1 MKGKGVSSTMRI
13 ENLQNENR
21 KFAKSI
27 GNFHVLEYVQDAS
40 VSPMNA
46 MNEYFMSKMGVRRR
60 QVVIDI
66 DKDHSAIIQAGA
78 MQWMGGNVR
87 ATSGVK
93 GIGDFLGKAI
103 KGAVTKETAVKPEYV
118 GEGCLVLEP
127 TYKYIILADIGKW
140 GPAGMTIE
148 DGMFLACDANVNSKV
163 VARKNLSSAVLGSEG
178 LFNLSLQGNGV
189 AALESNVPEDELIEV
204 ILENDELKI
213 DGNLA
218 VCWSSNL
225 EFTVERSTKTLVGS
239 AVSGEGLVNVYR
251 GTGRVLMC
259 PVAPT
264 TSLFESTNTMAA
276 KAAAKSSNTFGK

>member
-1 MKGKGVSSTMRI
+1 
-13 ENLQNENR
+13 
-21 KFAKSI
+21 
-27 GNFHVLEYVQDAS
+27 
-40 VSPMNA
+40 
-46 MNEYFMSKMGVRRR
+46 
-60 QVVIDI
+60 
-66 DKDHSAIIQAGA
+66 
-78 MQWMGGNVR
+78 
-87 ATSGVK
+87 
-93 GIGDFLGKAI
+93 
-103 KGAVTKETAVKPEYV
+103 
-118 GEGCLVLEP
+118 
-127 TYKYIILADIGKW
+127 
-140 GPAGMTIE
+140 MTIE
-148 DGMFLACDANVNSKV
+148 DGMFLACDANVKSKV

-264 TSLFESTNTMAA
+264 TSLFESTHTMAA

>member
-1 MKGKGVSSTMRI
+1 MRI

-163 VARKNLSSAVLGSEG
+163 VARKNLSSAVLGNEG

>member
-1 MKGKGVSSTMRI
+1 MRI

-78 MQWMGGNVR
+78 MQWMGGNVQ

-93 GIGDFLGKAI
+93 GIGDLLGKAI

-127 TYKYIILADIGKW
+127 TYKYIILADVGKW
-140 GPAGMTIE
+140 GSAGMTIE
-148 DGMFLACDANVNSKV
+148 DGMFLACDSNVKSKV
-163 VARKNLSSAVLGSEG
+163 VARKNLSSAVLGGEG
-178 LFNLSLQGNGV
+178 LFNLSLQGNGI

-276 KAAAKSSNTFGK
+276 KSAAKSSNTFGK

>member
-1 MKGKGVSSTMRI
+1 MRI

-21 KFAKSI
+21 KFAKNI

-127 TYKYIILADIGKW
+127 TYKYIILADVGKW
-140 GPAGMTIE
+140 GSAGMTIE

-163 VARKNLSSAVLGSEG
+163 VARKNLSSAVLGGEG

-264 TSLFESTNTMAA
+264 ASLFESTNTMAA

>member
-1 MKGKGVSSTMRI
+1 MRI

-21 KFAKSI
+21 KYAKSI

-46 MNEYFMSKMGVRRR
+46 MNEYFMSKMNVRRR

-103 KGAVTKETAVKPEYV
+103 KGAVTKETTVKPEYV

-127 TYKYIILADIGKW
+127 TYKYIILADVGKW
-140 GPAGMTIE
+140 GSAGMTIE
-148 DGMFLACDANVNSKV
+148 DGMFLACDANVKSNV
-163 VARKNLSSAVLGSEG
+163 VARKNLSSAVLGGEG

-189 AALESNVPEDELIEV
+189 AALESNVPEDELIEIV
-204 ILENDELKI
+204 LENDELKI

-264 TSLFESTNTMAA
+264 TSLFESTNTMTA

>member
-1 MKGKGVSSTMRI
+1 MRI

-21 KFAKSI
+21 KYAKSI

-46 MNEYFMSKMGVRRR
+46 MNEYFMSKMNIRRR

-78 MQWMGGNVR
+78 MQWMGGNVQ

-93 GIGDFLGKAI
+93 GIGDLLGKAI

-148 DGMFLACDANVNSKV
+148 DGMFLACDANVKSKV
-163 VARKNLSSAVLGSEG
+163 VARKNLSSAVLGNEG
-178 LFNLSLQGNGV
+178 LFNLSLHGNGV

-276 KAAAKSSNTFGK
+276 KSAAKSSNTFGK

>member
-1 MKGKGVSSTMRI
+1 MRI

-78 MQWMGGNVR
+78 MQWMGGNVQ

-93 GIGDFLGKAI
+93 GIGDLLGKAI
-103 KGAVTKETAVKPEYV
+103 KGAVTKETTVKPEYV

-163 VARKNLSSAVLGSEG
+163 VARKNLSSAVLGGEG
-178 LFNLSLQGNGV
+178 IFNLSLQGNGI

-276 KAAAKSSNTFGK
+276 KSAAKSSNTFGK

>member
-1 MKGKGVSSTMRI
+1 MRI
-13 ENLQNENR
+13 ENLQNKNR
-21 KFAKSI
+21 KYAKSI

-46 MNEYFMSKMGVRRR
+46 MNEYFMSKMHVRRR

-66 DKDHSAIIQAGA
+66 DKDHSAVIQAGA
-78 MQWMGGNVR
+78 MQWMGGNVQ

-93 GIGDFLGKAI
+93 GIGDFLGKAL

-148 DGMFLACDANVNSKV
+148 DGMFLACDANVKSKV

>member
-1 MKGKGVSSTMRI
+1 MRI

-46 MNEYFMSKMGVRRR
+46 MNEYFMSKMHVRRR

-66 DKDHSAIIQAGA
+66 DKDHSAVIQAGA
-78 MQWMGGNVR
+78 MQWMGGNVQ

-93 GIGDFLGKAI
+93 GIGDFLGKAL

-148 DGMFLACDANVNSKV
+148 DGMFLACDANVKSKV
-163 VARKNLSSAVLGSEG
+163 VARKSLSSAVLGSEG
-178 LFNLSLQGNGV
+178 LFNLSLHGNGV

-225 EFTVERSTKTLVGS
+225 DFTVERSTKTLVGS
-239 AVSGEGLVNVYR
+239 AVSGEGLVNVYC

>member
-1 MKGKGVSSTMRI
+1 MRI

-21 KFAKSI
+21 KYAKSI

-46 MNEYFMSKMGVRRR
+46 MNEYFMSKMNVRRR

-140 GPAGMTIE
+140 GSAGMTIE
-148 DGMFLACDANVNSKV
+148 DGMFLACDANVKSKV
-163 VARKNLSSAVLGSEG
+163 VAIKNLSSAVLCSEG

>member
-1 MKGKGVSSTMRI
+1 MRI

-21 KFAKSI
+21 KYAKSI

-46 MNEYFMSKMGVRRR
+46 MNEYFMSKMNVRRR

-87 ATSGVK
+87 ATSGIK

-103 KGAVTKETAVKPEYV
+103 KGAVTKETTVKPEYV

-127 TYKYIILADIGKW
+127 TYKYIILADVGKW
-140 GPAGMTIE
+140 GSAGMTIE
-148 DGMFLACDANVNSKV
+148 DGMFLACDANVKSNV
-163 VARKNLSSAVLGSEG
+163 VARKNLSSAVLGGEG

-264 TSLFESTNTMAA
+264 TSLSESTNTMTA

>member
-1 MKGKGVSSTMRI
+1 MRI

-21 KFAKSI
+21 KYAKSI
-27 GNFHVLEYVQDAS
+27 ENFHVLEYVQDAS

-46 MNEYFMSKMGVRRR
+46 MNEYFMSKMHVRRR

-66 DKDHSAIIQAGA
+66 DKDHSAVIQAGA
-78 MQWMGGNVR
+78 MQWMGGNVQ

-93 GIGDFLGKAI
+93 GIGDFLGKAL

-148 DGMFLACDANVNSKV
+148 DGMFLACDANVKSKV
-163 VARKNLSSAVLGSEG
+163 VARKSLSSAVLGSEG
-178 LFNLSLQGNGV
+178 LFNLSLHGNGV

-264 TSLFESTNTMAA
+264 TSLFESTNTMVA

>member
-1 MKGKGVSSTMRI
+1 MRI

-21 KFAKSI
+21 KYAKSI

-46 MNEYFMSKMGVRRR
+46 MNEYFMSKMNVRRR

-127 TYKYIILADIGKW
+127 TYKYIILADVGKW
-140 GPAGMTIE
+140 GSAGMTIE
-148 DGMFLACDANVNSKV
+148 DGMFLACDANVKSKV
-163 VARKNLSSAVLGSEG
+163 VARKNLSSAVLGNEG

-204 ILENDELKI
+204 LLENDELKI

>member
-1 MKGKGVSSTMRI
+1 MRI

-21 KFAKSI
+21 KYAKSI

-46 MNEYFMSKMGVRRR
+46 MNEYFMSKMNVRRR

-148 DGMFLACDANVNSKV
+148 DGMFLACDANVKSKV
-163 VARKNLSSAVLGSEG
+163 VARKNLSSAVLGNEG
-178 LFNLSLQGNGV
+178 LFNLSLHGNGV

-264 TSLFESTNTMAA
+264 ASLFESTNTMAA

>member
-1 MKGKGVSSTMRI
+1 MRI

-21 KFAKSI
+21 KYAKSI
-27 GNFHVLEYVQDAS
+27 ENFHVLEYVQDAS

-46 MNEYFMSKMGVRRR
+46 MNEYFMSKMHVRRR

-66 DKDHSAIIQAGA
+66 DKDHSAVIQAGS
-78 MQWMGGNVR
+78 MQWMGGNVQ

-93 GIGDFLGKAI
+93 GIGDFLGKAL

-127 TYKYIILADIGKW
+127 TYKYIILADVGKW
-140 GPAGMTIE
+140 GSAGMTIE
-148 DGMFLACDANVNSKV
+148 DGMFLACDANVKSKV
-163 VARKNLSSAVLGSEG
+163 VARKNLSSAVLGNEG

>member
-1 MKGKGVSSTMRI
+1 MRI

-21 KFAKSI
+21 KYAKSI

-148 DGMFLACDANVNSKV
+148 DGMFLACDANVKSKV
-163 VARKNLSSAVLGSEG
+163 VARKNLSSAVLGGEG
-178 LFNLSLQGNGV
+178 LFNLSLQGNGIV
-189 AALESNVPEDELIEV
+189 ALESNVPEDELIEV

>member
-1 MKGKGVSSTMRI
+1 MRI

-21 KFAKSI
+21 KYAKSI
-27 GNFHVLEYVQDAS
+27 ENFHVLEYVQDAS

-46 MNEYFMSKMGVRRR
+46 MNEYFMSKMHVRRR

-66 DKDHSAIIQAGA
+66 DKDHSAVIQAGA
-78 MQWMGGNVR
+78 MQWMGGNVQ

-93 GIGDFLGKAI
+93 GIGDFLGKAL

-127 TYKYIILADIGKW
+127 TYKYIILADVGKW
-140 GPAGMTIE
+140 GSAGMTIE
-148 DGMFLACDANVNSKV
+148 DGMFLACDANVKSKV
-163 VARKNLSSAVLGSEG
+163 VAKKNLSSAVLGSEG

>member
-1 MKGKGVSSTMRI
+1 MRI

-21 KFAKSI
+21 KYAKSI
-27 GNFHVLEYVQDAS
+27 ENFHVLEYVQDAS

-46 MNEYFMSKMGVRRR
+46 MNEYFMSKMNVRRR

-66 DKDHSAIIQAGA
+66 DKDHSAVIQAGA
-78 MQWMGGNVR
+78 MQWMGGNVQ

-93 GIGDFLGKAI
+93 GIGDFLGKAL

-127 TYKYIILADIGKW
+127 TYKYIILVDIGKW

-148 DGMFLACDANVNSKV
+148 DGMFLACDANVKSKV

-225 EFTVERSTKTLVGS
+225 EFTVERSTKTFVGS

>member
-1 MKGKGVSSTMRI
+1 MRI

-21 KFAKSI
+21 KYAKSI
-27 GNFHVLEYVQDAS
+27 ENFHVLEYVQDAS

-46 MNEYFMSKMGVRRR
+46 MNEYFMSKMHVRRR

-66 DKDHSAIIQAGA
+66 DKDHSAVIQAGS
-78 MQWMGGNVR
+78 MQWMGGNVQ

-93 GIGDFLGKAI
+93 GIGDFLGKAL

-127 TYKYIILADIGKW
+127 TYKYIILADIEKW
-140 GPAGMTIE
+140 GSAGMTIE
-148 DGMFLACDANVNSKV
+148 DGMFLACDANVKSRV

>member
-1 MKGKGVSSTMRI
+1 MRI

-21 KFAKSI
+21 KYAKSI

-46 MNEYFMSKMGVRRR
+46 MNEYFMSKMNVRRR

-78 MQWMGGNVR
+78 MQWMGGNVQ

-127 TYKYIILADIGKW
+127 TYKYIILADVGKW
-140 GPAGMTIE
+140 GSAGMTIE
-148 DGMFLACDANVNSKV
+148 DGMFLACDANVKSKV

-276 KAAAKSSNTFGK
+276 KSAAKSSNTFGK

>member
-1 MKGKGVSSTMRI
+1 MRI

-21 KFAKSI
+21 KYAKSI

-46 MNEYFMSKMGVRRR
+46 MNEYFMSKMNVRRR

-87 ATSGVK
+87 ATSGIK

-103 KGAVTKETAVKPEYV
+103 KGAVTKETTVKPEYV

-127 TYKYIILADIGKW
+127 TYKYIILADVGKW
-140 GPAGMTIE
+140 GSAGMTIE
-148 DGMFLACDANVNSKV
+148 DGMFLACDANVKSNV

>member
-1 MKGKGVSSTMRI
+1 MRI

-21 KFAKSI
+21 KYAKSI
-27 GNFHVLEYVQDAS
+27 ENFHVLEYVQDAS

-46 MNEYFMSKMGVRRR
+46 MNEYFMSKMNVRRR

-78 MQWMGGNVR
+78 MQWMGGNVQ

-93 GIGDFLGKAI
+93 GIGDFLGKAL

-148 DGMFLACDANVNSKV
+148 DGMFLACDANVKSKV
-163 VARKNLSSAVLGSEG
+163 VARKNLSSAVLGNEG
-178 LFNLSLQGNGV
+178 LFNLSLHGNGV

-276 KAAAKSSNTFGK
+276 KSAAKSSNTFGK

>member
-1 MKGKGVSSTMRI
+1 MRI

-21 KFAKSI
+21 KYAKSI

-46 MNEYFMSKMGVRRR
+46 MNEYFMSKMNVRRR

-127 TYKYIILADIGKW
+127 TYKYIILADVGKW
-140 GPAGMTIE
+140 GSAGMTIE
-148 DGMFLACDANVNSKV
+148 DGMFLACDANVKSNV
-163 VARKNLSSAVLGSEG
+163 VARKNLSSAVLGGEG

-276 KAAAKSSNTFGK
+276 KSAAKSSNTFGK